1 MEGKVV
7 AITGGASG
15 IGLAT
20 AKLLASR
27 GAKVSIGDVC
37 HQEKLDQAAARIKE
51 VAPKADDILAL
62 RCDVRDISQVGEW
75 LRATVDKFGRL
86 DHVAS
91 VAGVIRSSKV
101 EEHDEEL
108 WDLII
113 GVNLTVKA
121 LVRFLTGVSWLTRL
135 DDMEPCTSSE
145 SLSNSC
151 PTTPAAPSSPFPP
164 SRDCKVCLPWQPTAP
179 ASTASSA

>member
-37 HQEKLDQAAARIKE
+37 HQEKLDQAAASIKE
-51 VAPKADDILAL
+51 VASKADDIMAL
-62 RCDVRDISQVGEW
+62 QCDVRDVLQVSEW
-75 LRATVDKFGRL
+75 LKATVDKFGRL

-91 VAGVIRSSKV
+91 VAGVIRSSKL
-101 EEHDEEL
+101 EDHDEEL
-108 WDLII
+108 WDLVI
-113 GVNLTVKA
+113 GVNLTVNA
-121 LVRFLTGVSWLTRL
+121 LVR
-135 DDMEPCTSSE
+135 
-145 SLSNSC
+145 C
-151 PTTPAAPSSPFPP
+151 PTGNG
-164 SRDCKVCLPWQPTAP
+164 
-179 ASTASSA
+179 

>member
-37 HQEKLDQAAARIKE
+37 HQEILGQAAAGIKE
-51 VAPKADDILAL
+51 VASKVDDIMAL
-62 RCDVRDISQVGEW
+62 RCDVRDVLQVSEW
-75 LRATVDKFGRL
+75 LKATVDKFGRL

-91 VAGVIRSSKV
+91 VAGVIRSSKL
-101 EEHDEEL
+101 EDHDEEL
-108 WDLII
+108 WDLVI
-113 GVNLTVKA
+113 GVNLTVNA
-121 LVRFLTGVSWLTRL
+121 LVW
-135 DDMEPCTSSE
+135 
-145 SLSNSC
+145 C
-151 PTTPAAPSSPFPP
+151 PTGNG
-164 SRDCKVCLPWQPTAP
+164 
-179 ASTASSA
+179 

>member
-37 HQEKLDQAAARIKE
+37 HLEKLDQAAASIKE
-51 VAPKADDILAL
+51 VASKADDVMAL
-62 RCDVRDISQVGEW
+62 RCDVRNVLQVSEW
-75 LRATVDKFGRL
+75 LKATVDKFGRL

-91 VAGVIRSSKV
+91 VAGVIRSSKL
-101 EEHDEEL
+101 ENHDEEL
-108 WDLII
+108 WDLVI
-113 GVNLTVKA
+113 GVNLTVNA
-121 LVRFLTGVSWLTRL
+121 LVR
-135 DDMEPCTSSE
+135 
-145 SLSNSC
+145 C
-151 PTTPAAPSSPFPP
+151 PTGNG
-164 SRDCKVCLPWQPTAP
+164 
-179 ASTASSA
+179 

>member
-27 GAKVSIGDVC
+27 GAKISIGDVC
-37 HQEKLDQAAARIKE
+37 NQEKLDQAVASIKE
-51 VAPKADDILAL
+51 VATHEDNIMAL
-62 RCDVRDISQVGEW
+62 RCDVRDVLQVSNW
-75 LRATVDKFGRL
+75 LKATVDKFGRL

-108 WDLII
+108 WDLVI
-113 GVNLTVKA
+113 GVNLTV
-121 LVRFLTGVSWLTRL
+121 
-135 DDMEPCTSSE
+135 
-145 SLSNSC
+145 SLSF
-151 PTTPAAPSSPFPP
+151 TF
-164 SRDCKVCLPWQPTAP
+164 LPVYHG
-179 ASTASSA
+179 

>member
-37 HQEKLDQAAARIKE
+37 HQEKLDQAAAGIKE
-51 VAPKADDILAL
+51 VASKADDIMAL
-62 RCDVRDISQVGEW
+62 RCDVRDVLQVSEW
-75 LRATVDKFGRL
+75 LKATVDKFGRL

-91 VAGVIRSSKV
+91 VAGVIRSSKL
-101 EEHDEEL
+101 EDHDEEL
-108 WDLII
+108 WDLVI
-113 GVNLTVKA
+113 GVNLTVNA
-121 LVRFLTGVSWLTRL
+121 LVR
-135 DDMEPCTSSE
+135 
-145 SLSNSC
+145 C
-151 PTTPAAPSSPFPP
+151 PTGNG
-164 SRDCKVCLPWQPTAP
+164 
-179 ASTASSA
+179 

>member
-37 HQEKLDQAAARIKE
+37 HLEKLDQAAASIKE
-51 VAPKADDILAL
+51 VASKADDVMAL
-62 RCDVRDISQVGEW
+62 RCDVRNVLQVSEW
-75 LRATVDKFGRL
+75 LKATVDKFGRL

-91 VAGVIRSSKV
+91 VAGVIRSSKL
-101 EEHDEEL
+101 EDHDEEL
-108 WDLII
+108 WDLVI
-113 GVNLTVKA
+113 GVNLTVNA
-121 LVRFLTGVSWLTRL
+121 LVR
-135 DDMEPCTSSE
+135 
-145 SLSNSC
+145 C
-151 PTTPAAPSSPFPP
+151 PTGNS
-164 SRDCKVCLPWQPTAP
+164 
-179 ASTASSA
+179 

>member
-37 HQEKLDQAAARIKE
+37 HLEKLDQAAASIKE
-51 VAPKADDILAL
+51 VASKADDVMAL
-62 RCDVRDISQVGEW
+62 RCDVRNVLQVSVG
-75 LRATVDKFGRL
+75 LKATVDKFGRL

-91 VAGVIRSSKV
+91 VAGVIRSSKL
-101 EEHDEEL
+101 EDHDEEL
-108 WDLII
+108 WDLVI
-113 GVNLTVKA
+113 GVNLTVNA
-121 LVRFLTGVSWLTRL
+121 LGLTS
-135 DDMEPCTSSE
+135 
-145 SLSNSC
+145 
-151 PTTPAAPSSPFPP
+151 
-164 SRDCKVCLPWQPTAP
+164 
-179 ASTASSA
+179 

>member
-37 HQEKLDQAAARIKE
+37 HLEKLDQAAASIKE
-51 VAPKADDILAL
+51 VASKADDVMAL
-62 RCDVRDISQVGEW
+62 RCDVRNVLQVSEW
-75 LRATVDKFGRL
+75 LKATVDKFGRL

-91 VAGVIRSSKV
+91 VAGVIRSSKL
-101 EEHDEEL
+101 EDHDEEL
-108 WDLII
+108 WDLVI
-113 GVNLTVKA
+113 GVNLTVNA
-121 LVRFLTGVSWLTRL
+121 LVR
-135 DDMEPCTSSE
+135 
-145 SLSNSC
+145 C
-151 PTTPAAPSSPFPP
+151 PTGNG
-164 SRDCKVCLPWQPTAP
+164 
-179 ASTASSA
+179 

>member
-1 MEGKVV
+1 MAGKVV

-27 GAKVSIGDVC
+27 GAKVSICDVC
-37 HQEKLDQAAARIKE
+37 HQERLDEAVASIKE
-51 VAPKADDILAL
+51 AALKADDILAL
-62 RCDVRDISQVGEW
+62 RCDVRDVLRVSGW

-86 DHVAS
+86 DHVAN

-108 WDLII
+108 WDLVI
-113 GVNLTVKA
+113 GVNLTV
-121 LVRFLTGVSWLTRL
+121 
-135 DDMEPCTSSE
+135 
-145 SLSNSC
+145 
-151 PTTPAAPSSPFPP
+151 
-164 SRDCKVCLPWQPTAP
+164 
-179 ASTASSA
+179 

>member
-37 HQEKLDQAAARIKE
+37 HQEILGQAAAGIKE
-51 VAPKADDILAL
+51 VASKVDDIMAL
-62 RCDVRDISQVGEW
+62 RCDVRDVLQVSEW
-75 LRATVDKFGRL
+75 LKATVDKFGRL

-91 VAGVIRSSKV
+91 VAGVIRSSKL
-101 EEHDEEL
+101 EDHDEEL
-108 WDLII
+108 WDLVI
-113 GVNLTVKA
+113 GVNLTVNA
-121 LVRFLTGVSWLTRL
+121 LVR
-135 DDMEPCTSSE
+135 
-145 SLSNSC
+145 C
-151 PTTPAAPSSPFPP
+151 PTGNG
-164 SRDCKVCLPWQPTAP
+164 
-179 ASTASSA
+179 

>member
-37 HQEKLDQAAARIKE
+37 HQEKLDQAAASIKE
-51 VAPKADDILAL
+51 VASKAGDIMAL
-62 RCDVRDISQVGEW
+62 LCDVRDVLQVREW
-75 LRATVDKFGRL
+75 LKATVDKFGRL

-91 VAGVIRSSKV
+91 VAGVIRSSKL
-101 EEHDEEL
+101 EDHDEEL
-108 WDLII
+108 WDLVI
-113 GVNLTVKA
+113 GVNLTVNA
-121 LVRFLTGVSWLTRL
+121 LVR
-135 DDMEPCTSSE
+135 
-145 SLSNSC
+145 C
-151 PTTPAAPSSPFPP
+151 PTGNG
-164 SRDCKVCLPWQPTAP
+164 
-179 ASTASSA
+179 